1 MKFRKKLLYAILPLT
16 ECNSAN
22 KYVKNQQKD
31 TWDKIQQRETVA
43 DVQKFSNMEED
54 DAKYLISGIRSNID
68 SLQDKAKVTAVAVTL
83 AFSMVGGIS
92 GYLLNLKEK
101 LYANGLLTGA
111 LIFFV
116 IASCFYLITSGYFS
130 LITLNSRP
138 KYDFSPDEFA
148 YLSQLQSE
156 DKKKEEK
163 LTMIGQQYKMTTY
176 QNTILNNYVDCSN
189 NNLRNALITLGIF
202 FSLICISFV
211 LAENIQEDKQ
221 SKTEVEQMQVL
232 KGVQTEIQTFKQELD
247 GVKNSNNTEHKE
259 LSISLKELNL
269 KLEKI
274 LKEDID
280 QNKPKQ

>member
-1 MKFRKKLLYAILPLT
+1 MKFPKKVLYAILPLT

-31 TWDKIQQRETVA
+31 TWNKIQQRETVP
-43 DVQKFSNMEED
+43 DIQKFANIEED

-163 LTMIGQQYKMTTY
+163 LSMIGQQYKMTTY

-221 SKTEVEQMQVL
+221 SKAEVKQMQVL
-232 KGVQTEIQTFKQELD
+232 EGVQTEIQTFKQELD
-247 GVKNSNNTEHKE
+247 GIKNSNNTEHKE
-259 LSISLKELNL
+259 LNSLLKELNL
-269 KLEKI
+269 KLEKN